1 MRGKLIEDLKYV
13 QAVAPALRNTAAT
26 LYNGSAVSVSNNGI
40 DTRDYDQI
48 NFLINAGTFVGAPA
62 VDLVIM
68 HNTVNNPA
76 SASIVSGNASPSDT
90 ASTNAAFTELTTSND
105 AQLHTGSIN
114 CSQFNRYMWVRS
126 SQAAATSYYSS
137 VAVLGKG
144 DRNPSTTPVPVFDLN
159 Y

>member
-13 QAVAPALRNTAAT
+13 QAVPPALRNTAAT
-26 LYNGSAVSVSNNGI
+26 LYNGSALSISNNGI

-48 NFLINAGTFVGAPA
+48 NFLVNAGEFVGVPA

-68 HNTVNNPA
+68 HSNTDNP
-76 SASIVSGNASPSDT
+76 STASIVSGNASPDDT
-90 ASTNAAFTELTTSND
+90 GDTEAAFTEITAAND
-105 AQLHTGSIN
+105 SQLHTGSIN

-126 SQAAATSYYSS
+126 AQAAATSYYGS

-144 DRNPSTTPVPVFDLN
+144 DRDPSTTPVPVFDLN